1 MGEEWADMLEE
12 GYEPEMGDAVV
23 NAALRNTAN
32 ILTGQAGEAPIH
44 GQEFPQEKLG
54 YSYKAVE
61 SFDSSVTAARDR
73 VRSSFATQMWHV
85 SASPTWDVVELR
97 RKGLVRAEEERMNP
111 FAGVDGV
118 LLSEQVSE
126 CCQELL
132 Q

>member
-1 MGEEWADMLEE
+1 MQTQEGLEEWADMLEE

-73 VRSSFATQMWHV
+73 GA
-85 SASPTWDVVELR
+85 E
-97 RKGLVRAEEERMNP
+97 LVRHPDVARLRLADMGRRRAQTEGTR
-111 FAGVDGV
+111 AG
-118 LLSEQVSE
+118 
-126 CCQELL
+126 
-132 Q
+132 